1 MSDYTVRVNGLF
13 PEVIKESK
21 KVGIGLMKQVR
32 EGSHIPYEG
41 LTQERLREV
50 ITEVFAERPL
60 PTIIGGARAQE
71 ILDQAFRDQLI
82 TGESSFTVALN
93 EEEEPTVSRYVVGI
107 DPYDS
112 DGTVTLGY
120 INNPEATDSQEERRR
135 LVIQTLQRQLQTGQ
149 ISTMDYLDLISQQE

>member
-21 KVGIGLMKQVR
+21 KVGKGLMEQIR
-32 EGSHIPYEG
+32 EGNQ
-41 LTQERLREV
+41 L
-50 ITEVFAERPL
+50 
-60 PTIIGGARAQE
+60 GGARVQE

-112 DGTVTLGY
+112 DDTVTLGY
-120 INNPEATDSQEERRR
+120 INNLEATDSQEERRR
-135 LVIQTLQRQLQTGQ
+135 LVTQTLQRHLQTGE